1 MYLLTPKQIRPTI
14 IHPDYGRHGVIV
26 ANTRANA
33 IAIAEAEHLKQQ
45 RNWSPDLEHCSP
57 SPAFTAKKVAE
68 MNGSHFLFSFA

>member
-1 MYLLTPKQIRPTI
+1 MAKLNWEISR
-14 IHPDYGRHGVIV
+14 PDYGRQGIIV

-45 RNWSPDLEHCSP
+45 RNWEHCNP
-57 SPAFTAKKVAE
+57 IPAFTAKKVAE